1 MGQERQL
8 SDSLT
13 HDHGG
18 GQTRGGNHT
27 RPPSLIRL
35 SPPSAAPRLL
45 CLPYAGGHGELY
57 RRWVR
62 DLAGRAEVWAA
73 DLPGH
78 FRRGDLAPVTDPD
91 VVIAE
96 ITAETVALMDRP
108 LVLFG
113 HSMGALLAFE
123 VVRNLEA
130 AGHEV
135 SALIASACLAPHLRE
150 ARPPTGTESDQEL
163 VALMR
168 LWGTID
174 TEVLS
179 NRDFLDAIL
188 PPLRA
193 DLALC
198 DRYRYRLGSVRAP
211 VMALAGTADVKTP
224 LRDVEAWQ
232 RCTADWRGVQVIP
245 GPHLFL
251 TSAHSHVLAAITT
264 FLAEL
269 SQS

>member
-1 MGQERQL
+1 MRQKRQL
-8 SDSLT
+8 PDSLT
-13 HDHGG
+13 HDHRRTDHGG
-18 GQTRGGNHT
+18 IETSI
-27 RPPSLIRL
+27 PSLIRL

-78 FRRGDLAPVTDPD
+78 FRRGDLDPVTDPD
-91 VVIAE
+91 AVIAE
-96 ITAETVALMDRP
+96 ITAEAMALMDRP

-135 SALIASACLAPHLRE
+135 SALIASACLPPHLRE
-150 ARPPTGTESDQEL
+150 ARPPTGAESDQEL

-174 TEVLS
+174 QEVLS

-198 DRYRYRLGSVRAP
+198 DRYRYRPGAVRAP

-232 RCTADWRGVQVIP
+232 RCAADWRGVQVIP

-251 TSAHSHVLAAITT
+251 TSAHTHVLAAVTT

-269 SQS
+269 SKD

>member
-1 MGQERQL
+1 
-8 SDSLT
+8 
-13 HDHGG
+13 
-18 GQTRGGNHT
+18 
-27 RPPSLIRL
+27 
-35 SPPSAAPRLL
+35 L

-78 FRRGDLAPVTDPD
+78 FRRGELDPVTDPD

-96 ITAETVALMDRP
+96 ITAETVALTDRP

-113 HSMGALLAFE
+113 HSMGAILAFE
-123 VVRNLEA
+123 VARNLEA

-135 SALIASACLAPHLRE
+135 SALIVSASLPPHLRE
-150 ARPPTGTESDQEL
+150 TRPPTGTESDQEL

-168 LWGTID
+168 LWGTAGQ
-174 TEVLS
+174 ELLS
-179 NRDFLDAIL
+179 NREFLDVVL

-193 DLALC
+193 DLVLC
-198 DRYRYRLGSVRAP
+198 DRYRYRPGAVRAP
-211 VMALAGTADVKTP
+211 LMALAGTADIKTP

-232 RCTADWRGVQVIP
+232 RCAADWRGVQVIP

-251 TSAHSHVLAAITT
+251 TSAHSHVLAAVAT

-269 SQS
+269 SKS